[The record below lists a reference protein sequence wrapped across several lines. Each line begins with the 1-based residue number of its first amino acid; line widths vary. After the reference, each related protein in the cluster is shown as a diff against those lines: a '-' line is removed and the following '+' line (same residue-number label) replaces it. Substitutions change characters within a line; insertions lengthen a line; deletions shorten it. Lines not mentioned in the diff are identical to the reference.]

1 MNTDEA
7 ESRYG
12 DCILFNIW
20 FLSSGY
26 LGKEKQMYPCGHRR
40 NLSVTDVGEVR
51 FYHRDVR

>member
-7 ESRYG
+7 ESRFLEG
-12 DCILFNIW
+12 FLFNIW

-51 FYHRDVR
+51 FYH